1 MAKKEKKP
9 TARERFERLLENSCR
24 ELVRSDVCEG
34 LTCSEC
40 RAFALVNGGAALLPA
55 RIGDAVFVLDDGV
68 IREGSVEKIVIARSG
83 VELGIELEGPVFEYF
98 DEEYIGSVVFFRRED
113 AERACRESAEGS

>member
-40 RAFALVNGGAALLPA
+40 RAFALVNGGAVLLPA
-55 RIGDAVFVLDDGV
+55 KIGQTAYIADGGLV
-68 IREGSVEKIVIARSG
+68 REGSVEKIVIARSG